1 MNIIKQFNDE
11 SVNLIIS
18 DYPERVSPGEKNH
31 GIAWHTHETTVPV
44 ANRLG
49 SRFVVLA
56 EKGKNH
62 FSELHANKRILVLRV
77 FDQKHHSLFP
87 TILKW
92 LLTFSKIKKVF
103 IH

>member
-1 MNIIKQFNDE
+1 MNIINKFNQE

-56 EKGKNH
+56 EKGKTRH
-62 FSELHANKRILVLRV
+62 DLGRKAFLEEIGVK
-77 FDQKHHSLFP
+77 
-87 TILKW
+87 
-92 LLTFSKIKKVF
+92 
-103 IH
+103 